1 METLISHMTGHLYHT
16 FSEIHHAFSS
26 PYLRDKRKATVIGV
40 KESSTGTCRPDH
52 YTSKKRK
59 EENGQNRLITR
70 RQEKKKKRKTLS
82 RDKTDLKKRSI
93 LSAVFSIS
101 IPRG

>member
-16 FSEIHHAFSS
+16 LSEIHHAFSS

-40 KESSTGTCRPDH
+40 KELSTGMCRPDH
-52 YTSKKRK
+52 YTRKKRK
-59 EENGQNRLITR
+59 EENGQYRLITR
-70 RQEKKKKRKTLS
+70 RQEKKKRKTLS
-82 RDKTDLKKRSI
+82 RDKTDLKKRST